1 MKKLCLK
8 NWVVASALA
17 STITALA
24 PAAHAAD
31 TGPSESTRE
40 AQLAAQI
47 AISWKSNAAELG
59 QLLAQRLAV
68 TFVDSSGMGNVALV
82 ELEQPDTATLGQAI
96 RTVNDQLA
104 GRGLQLQL
112 SGLQLE
118 LASTRSNTGNVA
130 TVVIGGASA
139 LPSSGSSSQAS
150 LAAATP
156 AQSWQITPADG
167 TLRTALQAWVE
178 KAGWQLHWEAGVDV
192 PITVS
197 ATFNGDFREA
207 VKALFGA
214 LSASEV
220 ALNALLYTGNNV
232 LRVTESGRRAQ

>member
-1 MKKLCLK
+1 MKKLCVN
-8 NWVVASALA
+8 NWVVAGVLA
-17 STITALA
+17 STIAALA
-24 PAAHAAD
+24 PATHAAD

-47 AISWKSNAAELG
+47 AISWKSNVAELG

-68 TFVDSSGMGNVALV
+68 SFVDSSGMGNVALV
-82 ELEQPDTATLGQAI
+82 KLEQPDTATLGQAI

-118 LASTRSNTGNVA
+118 LASM
-130 TVVIGGASA
+130 
-139 LPSSGSSSQAS
+139 SGSSQVAPVSVDNTGGAASTNTAS
-150 LAAATP
+150 LTAMP
-156 AQSWQITPADG
+156 ASPAVQAWAITPADG
-167 TLRTALQAWVE
+167 TLRTALQSWAE
-178 KAGWQLHWEAGVDV
+178 KAGWQLHWEASVDV

-207 VKALFGA
+207 VKRLFSA
-214 LSASEV
+214 LSASDV

>member
-1 MKKLCLK
+1 MKKLCIR
-8 NWVVASALA
+8 NWAMASALA
-17 STITALA
+17 AALA

-31 TGPSESTRE
+31 SGPSESTRE

-47 AISWKSNAAELG
+47 AISWKSNVAELG
-59 QLLAQRLAV
+59 KLLAQRLAV
-68 TFVDSSGMGNVALV
+68 SFVDSSGMGSVALV
-82 ELEQPDTATLGQAI
+82 ELEQPETATLGQAI

-118 LASTRSNTGNVA
+118 LTNTRSSGLVA
-130 TVVIGGASA
+130 PVTVGGASV
-139 LPSSGSSSQAS
+139 LPSTSGMAS
-150 LAAATP
+150 ATP
-156 AQSWQITPADG
+156 PQSWQITPADG
-167 TLRTALQAWVE
+167 TLRTALQAWAE
-178 KAGWQLHWEAGVDV
+178 RAGWQLHWEAGVDV
-192 PITVS
+192 PVTVS
-197 ATFNGDFREA
+197 ATFTGDFREA
-207 VKALFGA
+207 VKGLFSA

>member
-1 MKKLCLK
+1 MKKHCVK
-8 NWVVASALA
+8 NWMVASVLV
-17 STITALA
+17 STIAALA

-31 TGPSESTRE
+31 SGPSESTRE
-40 AQLAAQI
+40 AQLTAQI
-47 AISWKSNAAELG
+47 AISWKSNVAELG

-68 TFVDSSGMGNVALV
+68 TFVDSSGMGSVALV
-82 ELEQPDTATLGQAI
+82 ELEQPDTATLGQAL
-96 RTVNDQLA
+96 RTVNDQLG

-118 LASTRSNTGNVA
+118 LVSTASGGQVA
-130 TVVIGGASA
+130 PVVVGAA
-139 LPSSGSSSQAS
+139 AAAPSSSP
-150 LAAATP
+150 AAAVP
-156 AQSWQITPADG
+156 AAAQTWTITPAEG
-167 TLRTALQAWVE
+167 TLRTALQAWAE

-197 ATFNGDFREA
+197 ATFTGDFRAA
-207 VKALFGA
+207 VKALFSA

>member
-1 MKKLCLK
+1 MKKHCVN
-8 NWVVASALA
+8 NWVVARVLA
-17 STITALA
+17 STIAALA

-47 AISWKSNAAELG
+47 AISWKSNVTELG

-68 TFVDSSGMGNVALV
+68 SFVDSSGIGNVALV
-82 ELEQPDTATLGQAI
+82 TLEQPDTATLGQAI

-118 LASTRSNTGNVA
+118 LASMRGSSQVAPVSVDNTG
-130 TVVIGGASA
+130 GPAST
-139 LPSSGSSSQAS
+139 STAS
-150 LAAATP
+150 LATTHDSSAVQAW
-156 AQSWQITPADG
+156 AIMPADG
-167 TLRTALQAWVE
+167 TLRNALQSWAE
-178 KAGWQLHWEAGVDV
+178 KAGWQLHWEASVDV

-197 ATFNGDFREA
+197 ATFHGDFREA
-207 VKALFGA
+207 VKRLFSA
-214 LSASEV
+214 LSASDV

>member
-1 MKKLCLK
+1 MKKHCVK
-8 NWVVASALA
+8 KWVVASVLA

-24 PAAHAAD
+24 PLSHAAD
-31 TGPSESTRE
+31 SGPSESTRE

-47 AISWKSNAAELG
+47 AISWKSNVAELG

-68 TFVDSSGMGNVALV
+68 SFVDSSGMGSVALV

-118 LASTRSNTGNVA
+118 LASTASGGQVA
-130 TVVIGGASA
+130 PVVVGAA
-139 LPSSGSSSQAS
+139 PAAPSSIS
-150 LAAATP
+150 AAAGP
-156 AQSWQITPADG
+156 AAVPAAAQIWTITPAEG
-167 TLRTALQAWVE
+167 TLRTALQAWAE

-197 ATFNGDFREA
+197 ATFTGDFRAA
-207 VKALFGA
+207 VKALFSA

>member
-8 NWVVASALA
+8 NWAVASALA
-17 STITALA
+17 AALA
-24 PAAHAAD
+24 PSAHALD
-31 TGPSESTRE
+31 SGPSESTRE

-47 AISWKSNAAELG
+47 AISWKSNVEELG

-68 TFVDSSGMGNVALV
+68 AFVDTSGMGSVALV
-82 ELEQPDTATLGQAI
+82 ELEQPETATLGQAI
-96 RTVNDQLA
+96 RTVNEQLA

-118 LASTRSNTGNVA
+118 LASTRGSSQVA
-130 TVVIGGASA
+130 PVSVGSA
-139 LPSSGSSSQAS
+139 GFTPSSIDAPTPPSPALQAWS
-150 LAAATP
+150 V
-156 AQSWQITPADG
+156 TPADG
-167 TLRTALQAWVE
+167 TLRGALQAWAE
-178 KAGWQLHWEAGVDV
+178 KASWQLHWEAGVDV

-197 ATFNGDFREA
+197 ATFGGDFREA
-207 VKALFGA
+207 VKGLFAA

>member
-1 MKKLCLK
+1 MKKLCIR
-8 NWVVASALA
+8 NWAMASALA
-17 STITALA
+17 AALA

-31 TGPSESTRE
+31 SGPSESTRE

-47 AISWKSNAAELG
+47 AISWKSNVAELG
-59 QLLAQRLAV
+59 KLLAQRLAV
-68 TFVDSSGMGNVALV
+68 SFVDSSGMGSVALV
-82 ELEQPDTATLGQAI
+82 ELEQPETATLGQAI

-118 LASTRSNTGNVA
+118 LTNTRSSGLVA
-130 TVVIGGASA
+130 PVTVGSASA
-139 LPSSGSSSQAS
+139 LPSTSGMAS
-150 LAAATP
+150 ATP
-156 AQSWQITPADG
+156 PQSWQITPADG
-167 TLRTALQAWVE
+167 TLRTALQAWAE
-178 KAGWQLHWEAGVDV
+178 RAGWQLHWEAGVDV
-192 PITVS
+192 PVTVS
-197 ATFNGDFREA
+197 ATFTGDFREA
-207 VKALFGA
+207 VKGLFSA

>member
-1 MKKLCLK
+1 MKKHYVN
-8 NWVVASALA
+8 NWVLASVLA
-17 STITALA
+17 STIAALA
-24 PAAHAAD
+24 PAAYAAD

-47 AISWKSNAAELG
+47 AISWKSNVAELG

-82 ELEQPDTATLGQAI
+82 ELEQPDTATLDQAI
-96 RTVNDQLA
+96 RTVNDQLT

-118 LASTRSNTGNVA
+118 LASTRGSSQVAPVSVGNTG
-130 TVVIGGASA
+130 
-139 LPSSGSSSQAS
+139 
-150 LAAATP
+150 AATTTSTTSS
-156 AQSWQITPADG
+156 AVQAWAVTPADG
-167 TLRTALQAWVE
+167 TLRTALQSWAE

-207 VKALFGA
+207 VKRLFSA
-214 LSASEV
+214 LSASDV

>member
-1 MKKLCLK
+1 MKKHCVK
-8 NWVVASALA
+8 NWMVASVLV
-17 STITALA
+17 STIAALA

-31 TGPSESTRE
+31 SGPSESTRE

-47 AISWKSNAAELG
+47 AISWKSNVAELG

-68 TFVDSSGMGNVALV
+68 TFVDSSGMGSVALV

-112 SGLQLE
+112 SVLQLE
-118 LASTRSNTGNVA
+118 LVSTASGGQVA
-130 TVVIGGASA
+130 PVVVGAA
-139 LPSSGSSSQAS
+139 AAAPSSIT
-150 LAAATP
+150 AAAGP
-156 AQSWQITPADG
+156 AAVPAAAQTWTITPAEG
-167 TLRTALQAWVE
+167 TLRTALQAWAE

-197 ATFNGDFREA
+197 ATFTGDFRTA
-207 VKALFGA
+207 VKALFSA

-220 ALNALLYTGNNV
+220 ALNALLYSGNNV